1 MGKLQNSD
9 YSKLTLSRYKNKQK
23 RQYIIIT
30 IRNLQ
35 SFYSAVLFFNIN
47 NYASY
52 GAYYPKVLKNMEK
65 LFLGNEKILLISG
78 ISVQA
83 QERYLTTAIDMR
95 SEQTN
100 RDAKTPH
107 GITNFLSKQTPM
119 YKWCMSTYPIR
130 NIHLCLISC
139 YGN

>member
-35 SFYSAVLFFNIN
+35 SFYSAVLFLNIN

-65 LFLGNEKILLISG
+65 PFLRNEKILLISG

-83 QERYLTTAIDMR
+83 QKRYPTRIATDMR
-95 SEQTN
+95 SEEAITC
-100 RDAKTPH
+100 DAETPR
-107 GITNFLSKQTPM
+107 GIKNFSMGYEQVINT
-119 YKWCMSTYPIR
+119 
-130 NIHLCLISC
+130 
-139 YGN
+139 